1 MMTDVPGLPSG
12 GWILHPFSSM
22 EPEALHAQLVA
33 QGFESQRQLP
43 ILRDRVCALLH
54 RCFPLHLLAVL
65 ATNGLQVPV
74 DVQGVASQGLIKGV
88 AQPHVELLQA
98 LILTLPLDQ
107 WGQRPAEP
115 GEIQQLIDDLTA
127 LADAFYHARYATLID
142 AKSMEERALL
152 LLQERVRGHTQFV
165 RNWGYHDAVLR
176 IARELYGV
184 LDGEV
189 RAAYGF
195 GATDLIDIAKAA
207 LVDVEQSSSERLQR
221 LFIVLRCQTLAEM
234 VAAFYREPDFVEG
247 DPEEFLRHLPDSVSR
262 EQVAMALWAHADRQ
276 LVRLMIVDPERIA
289 LATGHDRRVV
299 VRVLEQLS
307 RGPGSLSADS
317 IPHFFMSNPV
327 WSAPCINTGVEYLL
341 PMPQLVFS
349 HVHSVMRALL
359 EDLAPVVKKKM
370 ARTRAEYLEK
380 QVSDLLRKALP
391 AARLHTGIKWTIGP
405 DRYETDVLLI
415 LDRTVLIVE
424 AKSAALSAQGLRGA
438 PDRVKRHVQELLI
451 EPAVQSQRLAQ
462 VIDAARAGD
471 AVSQRI
477 LTPLGID
484 ASAVD
489 QVIRLSI
496 TLDDFSILATCE
508 AELKNA
514 GWVPAALTLAP
525 TLNLTDLACVIEI
538 LEEPAYILHYLACRG
553 PIQRSTG
560 LLGHELD
567 YLGFYLQTAFGMGD
581 VARPDTVFAI
591 AGMSAPIDHYY
602 TSRDAGV
609 DIPKPQL
616 QLPGTLRRMVLH
628 AQRRGR
634 KGWTTVCLALL
645 DIAYHAGDSL
655 DDCLLSLAQ
664 AVTANSDDPE
674 QPRGLAILSASYSD
688 SVVGFYVYPQ
698 AGNSTRREDTWQF
711 AQEALAAS
719 GKARCVVVG
728 RTLERW
734 HLPYEFTAIV
744 VAG

>member
-1 MMTDVPGLPSG
+1 MTDVPALPSG
-12 GWILHPFSSM
+12 GWTLHPFSSM
-22 EPEALHAQLVA
+22 EPETLHAQLVA
-33 QGFESQRQLP
+33 QGLESQRQLP
-43 ILRDRVCALLH
+43 ILHDRVYALLQ

-65 ATNGLQVPV
+65 ATNGLQAPV
-74 DVQGVASQGLIKGV
+74 DAQGVALHGLIKGV

-98 LILTLPLDQ
+98 LILTLPLDR
-107 WGQRPAEP
+107 WGQLPAKP
-115 GEIQQLIDDLTA
+115 GEIQQLIEDLNA
-127 LADAFYHARYATLID
+127 LADAFYHARYSTLTEATTV
-142 AKSMEERALL
+142 EERALL

-165 RNWGYHDAVLR
+165 RNWGYHGAVLR
-176 IARELYGV
+176 IARELYGA

-207 LVDVEQSSSERLQR
+207 LVDFEQCSSERLQR
-221 LFIVLRCQTLAEM
+221 LFAVLRCQTLTEM
-234 VAAFYREPDFVEG
+234 VSAFYREPDFAEG
-247 DPEEFLRHLPDSVSR
+247 DPEEFLRHLPDTVSR

-307 RGPGSLSADS
+307 RVPGSLSADT

-349 HVHSVMRALL
+349 HIHGVMRALL
-359 EDLAPVVKKKM
+359 DGLTPAVKKKM
-370 ARTRAEYLEK
+370 ARTRAEYLEE
-380 QVSDLLRKALP
+380 QVSNLLRKALP
-391 AARLHTGIKWTIGP
+391 AARLQTGVKWAIGA
-405 DRYETDVLLI
+405 DRYETDVLLV

-438 PDRVKRHVQELLI
+438 PDRVKRHVQELLV

-462 VIDAARAGD
+462 VIDAAQGGD

-477 LTPLGID
+477 LTPLGIN
-484 ASAVD
+484 AGAID
-489 QVIRLSI
+489 QVIRLSV

-508 AELKNA
+508 AELKDA

-525 TLNLTDLACVIEI
+525 TLNLTDLGCVIDI
-538 LEEPAYILHYLACRG
+538 LEEPAYILHYLANRG

-581 VARPDTVFAI
+581 VAQPDTVFAI
-591 AGMSAPIDHYY
+591 AGMSALIDHYY

-609 DIPKPQL
+609 DLPKPPL
-616 QLPGTLRRMVLH
+616 QLPGTLRRMVLQ
-628 AQRRGR
+628 AQCRGR
-634 KGWTTVCLALL
+634 QGWTTVCLALL

-655 DDCLLSLAQ
+655 DDHLLSLAQ
-664 AVTANSDDPE
+664 AVAANPDDPE
-674 QPRGLAILSASYSD
+674 QPRGLAILSAPYSD
-688 SVVGFYVYPQ
+688 NVVGFYVYSQ
-698 AGNSTRREDTWQF
+698 ARNSTRREETWRF
-711 AQEALAAS
+711 AQDAIAAS
-719 GKARCVVVG
+719 GKARCVVIG
-728 RTLERW
+728 RMLEKW
-734 HLPYEFTAIV
+734 HVPYAFTAIV
-744 VAG
+744 GAD